1 MLQKYEHMVKIL
13 DFYNKKLENTK
24 FNKEAR
30 LGELIGFIRGLSYQ
44 HTLIL
49 QTLQQNVVESSSI
62 RERLNLHNEDFAVK
76 TCKSC
81 DKG

>member
-1 MLQKYEHMVKIL
+1 MILLNLLQKYEHMVKIL

-30 LGELIGFIRGLSYQ
+30 LGELKDLISGLSYQ

-49 QTLQQNVVESSSI
+49 QTLHQNIDESSSI
-62 RERLNLHNEDFAVK
+62 RAK
-76 TCKSC
+76 TLQVTQA
-81 DKG
+81 